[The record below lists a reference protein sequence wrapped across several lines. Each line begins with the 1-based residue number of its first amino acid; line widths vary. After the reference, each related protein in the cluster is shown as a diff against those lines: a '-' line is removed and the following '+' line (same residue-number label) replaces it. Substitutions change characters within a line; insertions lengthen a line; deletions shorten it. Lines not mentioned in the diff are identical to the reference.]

1 MTRVEKW
8 KIVEKLKREDIQL
21 TGCETLD
28 EDGRKG
34 VKNQEKKRLRMDQQ
48 SEGSI
53 QMIKF
58 GINVENIRRNM
69 GES

>member
-1 MTRVEKW
+1 MKRRREKMTRVEKW

-34 VKNQEKKRLRMDQQ
+34 GKEEMGD
-48 SEGSI
+48 GST
-53 QMIKF
+53 K
-58 GINVENIRRNM
+58 
-69 GES
+69 

>member
-1 MTRVEKW
+1 MKRRREKMTRVEKW

-34 VKNQEKKRLRMDQQ
+34 GKTRKRRDGGWINKVKGAYND
-48 SEGSI
+48 
-53 QMIKF
+53 
-58 GINVENIRRNM
+58 
-69 GES
+69 